1 VRSARSIEVVDS
13 HTEGMPTRV
22 VTGGVDVLPG
32 ATMLERRAAFE
43 ADHDHLR
50 TLLMYE
56 PRGHAAM
63 SGAILQPPTR
73 PDADAAVLFI
83 EVSGCLAMCGHGTI
97 GVATV
102 LVETGRVPVVE
113 PVTTVRLEV
122 PAGLVTAEVEVVG
135 GRARAV
141 TITNVAS
148 FVHATDVALDVEG
161 IGEVVVDVAYG
172 GNFYA
177 LVPADRLG
185 VGLAADDEAELVRR
199 GMAVVRAADAA
210 VAPVHP
216 EDARIRGI
224 EHVVVTAPGDPGG
237 SGGDPAGARVDG
249 RSATVIHPGWID
261 RSPCGTG
268 TSARMALLHHRGEL
282 ALGAPYVHASF
293 IGSRFLGRLVAAT
306 EVAGRAAVVPTIRG
320 RAWISGTG
328 TLVLDPE
335 DPFPAGFLPSLGR
348 APHPDDPPG
357 GARAR
362 AADGAGGGA

>member
-1 VRSARSIEVVDS
+1 MRAARAIQIVDS

-22 VTGGVDVLPG
+22 VTGGVATLPG

-43 ADHDHLR
+43 SGHDHLR

-102 LVETGRVPVVE
+102 LVETGMVPVTE

-122 PAGLVTAEVEVVG
+122 PAGLVTAEVAVSG

-141 TITNVAS
+141 TITNVPS
-148 FVHATDVALDVEG
+148 FVHATDVPLAVEG
-161 IGEVVVDVAYG
+161 VGEVLVDVAYG

-177 LVPADRLG
+177 IVPADRLG
-185 VGLAADDEAELVRR
+185 VGLEPADEPELIRR
-199 GMAVVRAADAA
+199 GMAVVRAAEAR

-216 EDARIRGI
+216 EDPRIRGI

-237 SGGDPAGARVDG
+237 SGGDPEGPRVDG

-282 ALGAPYVHASF
+282 ALDEPYVHRSF
-293 IGSRFLGRLVAAT
+293 IGSRFLGRLVGT
-306 EVAGRAAVVPTIRG
+306 TTVAGRRAVVPTIRG
-320 RAWISGTG
+320 RAWVTGVG
-328 TLVLDPE
+328 TLLLDPD
-335 DPFPAGFLPSLGR
+335 DPFPAGFLPSLGP
-348 APHPDDPPG
+348 APHPADP
-357 GARAR
+357 
-362 AADGAGGGA
+362 AGPA

>member
-1 VRSARSIEVVDS
+1 MTRIGAVRVVDS

-22 VTGGVDVLPG
+22 VTGGFQTLPG
-32 ATMLERRAAFE
+32 SDMLERRAAFE

-50 TLLMYE
+50 TFLMFE

-73 PDADAAVLFI
+73 ADADVAVLFI

-102 LVETGRVPVVE
+102 LVEERMVEVTE
-113 PVTTVRLEV
+113 PVTRVRLEV
-122 PAGLVTAEVEVVG
+122 PAGIVTADVEVED

-141 TITNVAS
+141 TITNVPS
-148 FVHATDVALDVEG
+148 YVHATDVELDVPG
-161 IGEVVVDVAYG
+161 IGPLLVDVAFG

-177 LVPADRLG
+177 LVPAERLG
-185 VGLAADDEAELVRR
+185 IPLEPHREQDLIRA
-199 GMAVVRAADAA
+199 GMAIVAAADAQ

-216 EDARIRGI
+216 EDDRIRGI
-224 EHVVVTAPGDPGG
+224 EHLVVTAPGDPAAADGA
-237 SGGDPAGARVDG
+237 DADARVDAGALVDG

-282 ALGAPYVHASF
+282 ALDTPYVHASF
-293 IGSRFLGRLVAAT
+293 IDSRFEGRLVGT
-306 EVAGRAAVVPTIRG
+306 TSVAGRPAVIPTISG
-320 RAWISGTG
+320 RAWISGRSE
-328 TLVLDPE
+328 LVLDPT
-335 DPFPAGFLPSLGR
+335 DPFPAGFLPSHGR
-348 APHPDDPPG
+348 APAPD
-357 GARAR
+357 AR
-362 AADGAGGGA
+362 

>member
-1 VRSARSIEVVDS
+1 MSRDDAIRVVDS

-22 VTGGVDVLPG
+22 VTGGVGTLPG
-32 ATMLERRAAFE
+32 GDMLARRAAFE
-43 ADHDHLR
+43 AEHDHLR
-50 TLLMYE
+50 TFLMFE

-73 PDADAAVLFI
+73 PDADVAVLFI

-102 LVETGRVPVVE
+102 LVEEGMVPVTE
-113 PVTTVRLEV
+113 PVTRVRLEV
-122 PAGLVTAEVEVVG
+122 PAGLVTADVEVVD

-141 TITNVAS
+141 TITNVPS
-148 FVHATDVALDVEG
+148 YVHATDVTLDVAG
-161 IGEVVVDVAYG
+161 YGPLVVDVAFG

-185 VGLAADDEAELVRR
+185 IPLEPAREQDLIRTGLAVIA
-199 GMAVVRAADAA
+199 AADAQ

-216 EDARIRGI
+216 EDPRVAGI
-224 EHVVVTAPGDPGG
+224 EHLVVTAPGDDGG
-237 SGGDPAGARVDG
+237 AAGPVDG

-282 ALGAPYVHASF
+282 ALDTPYVHASF
-293 IGSRFLGRLVAAT
+293 IDSRFEGRLVGTT
-306 EVAGRAAVVPTIRG
+306 EVAGRPAVVPTIRG
-320 RAWISGTG
+320 RAWISGRAEF
-328 TLVLDPE
+328 VLDPS
-335 DPFPAGFLPSLGR
+335 DPFPAGFLPALGR
-348 APHPDDPPG
+348 APAPEG
-357 GARAR
+357 G
-362 AADGAGGGA
+362 

>member
-1 VRSARSIEVVDS
+1 MNPAEPVRVVDS

-22 VTGGVDVLPG
+22 VLSGVEALPG
-32 ATMLERRAAFE
+32 SNMLERRAAFE
-43 ADHDHLR
+43 AGHDHLR
-50 TLLMYE
+50 TFLMYE

-73 PDADAAVLFI
+73 PDADVAVLFI

-102 LVETGRVPVVE
+102 LVEEGLVAVTE
-113 PVTTVRLEV
+113 PVTRVHLEV
-122 PAGLVTAEVEVVG
+122 PAGLVVADVEVEA

-148 FVHATDVALDVEG
+148 FVHATDVTLDVPG
-161 IGEVVVDVAYG
+161 IGPLVVDIAFG

-177 LVPADRLG
+177 IVPAERLG
-185 VGLAADDEAELVRR
+185 IPLEPAREQDLIRV
-199 GMAVVRAADAA
+199 GMAVVSAADRQ

-216 EDARIRGI
+216 EDDRIRGI
-224 EHVVVTAPGDPGG
+224 EHLIVTGPGDDGAA
-237 SGGDPAGARVDG
+237 GDGPVDG

-282 ALGAPYVHASF
+282 ALDTPYVHASF
-293 IGSRFLGRLVAAT
+293 IDSRFEGRLIGTTTV
-306 EVAGRAAVVPTIRG
+306 GPHAAVIPTVRG
-320 RAWISGTG
+320 RAWVTG
-328 TLVLDPE
+328 RAEFVLDPT
-335 DPFPAGFLPSLGR
+335 DPFPGGFLPSLGR
-348 APHPDDPPG
+348 APVPPSSTLS
-357 GARAR
+357 A
-362 AADGAGGGA
+362 

>member
-1 VRSARSIEVVDS
+1 MNVGGAVRVVDS

-22 VTGGVDVLPG
+22 VTGGIDPLPG
-32 ATMLERRAAFE
+32 ADMLARRAAFE

-50 TLLMYE
+50 TFLMYE

-73 PDADAAVLFI
+73 PDADIAVLFI

-102 LVETGRVPVVE
+102 LVEERMVEVKE
-113 PVTTVRLEV
+113 PVTRVHLEV
-122 PAGLVTAEVEVVG
+122 PAGLVVADVEVAD

-148 FVHATDVALDVEG
+148 YVHATDVTLEVPGLGA
-161 IGEVVVDVAYG
+161 VVVDVAFG

-177 LVPADRLG
+177 IVPAERLG
-185 VGLAADDEAELVRR
+185 VPMEPAREQDLIRLGLAVIA
-199 GMAVVRAADAA
+199 AADEQI
-210 VAPVHP
+210 APVHP
-216 EDARIRGI
+216 VDARIRGI
-224 EHVVVTAPGDPGG
+224 EHLVVTGPGDDGEAGG
-237 SGGDPAGARVDG
+237 GPVDG
-249 RSATVIHPGWID
+249 RSATVIQPGWID

-282 ALGAPYVHASF
+282 ALDTPYVHASF
-293 IGSRFLGRLVAAT
+293 IDSRFEGRLIGTTTV
-306 EVAGRAAVVPTIRG
+306 GPYAAVIPTVRG
-320 RAWISGTG
+320 RAWITG
-328 TLVLDPE
+328 RAEFVLDPT

-348 APHPDDPPG
+348 AAAPPLG
-357 GARAR
+357 R
-362 AADGAGGGA
+362 AAAPRP

>member
-1 VRSARSIEVVDS
+1 VTRGAIRVVDS

-22 VTGGVDVLPG
+22 VIDGAPTLPG
-32 ATMLERRAAFE
+32 ADMLARRAAFE

-50 TLLMYE
+50 TFLMYE

-73 PDADAAVLFI
+73 TDADVAVLFI

-102 LVETGRVPVVE
+102 LVEEGMVEVTE
-113 PVTTVRLEV
+113 PVTRVRLEV
-122 PAGLVTAEVEVVG
+122 PAGVVTADVEVRD
-135 GRARAV
+135 GRVAAV
-141 TITNVAS
+141 TITNVPS
-148 FVHATDVALDVEG
+148 FVHATDVTLDVPG
-161 IGEVVVDVAYG
+161 LGPLVVDVAFG
-172 GNFYA
+172 GNYYA
-177 LVPADRLG
+177 LVPAERLG
-185 VGLAADDEAELVRR
+185 IPLEPAREQDLIRTGLAVI
-199 GMAVVRAADAA
+199 GAADAQ

-216 EDARIRGI
+216 EDDRVAGI
-224 EHVVVTAPGDPGG
+224 EHLVVTAPGDA
-237 SGGDPAGARVDG
+237 SSDAGPVDG

-282 ALGAPYVHASF
+282 ALDTPYVHASF
-293 IGSRFLGRLVAAT
+293 IDSRFEGRLVGTT

-320 RAWISGTG
+320 RAWISGRAEF
-328 TLVLDPE
+328 VLDPS

-348 APHPDDPPG
+348 ADAQGTP
-357 GARAR
+357 
-362 AADGAGGGA
+362 

>member
-1 VRSARSIEVVDS
+1 MNRTGAIRVVDS

-22 VTGGVDVLPG
+22 VTGGVATLPG
-32 ATMLERRAAFE
+32 ADMLERRAAFE
-43 ADHDHLR
+43 AEHDHLR
-50 TLLMYE
+50 TFLMYE

-73 PDADAAVLFI
+73 PDADLAVLFI

-102 LVETGRVPVVE
+102 LVEERMVEVTE
-113 PVTTVRLEV
+113 PVTRVRLEV
-122 PAGLVTAEVEVVG
+122 PAGLVTADVEVEA

-141 TITNVAS
+141 TITNVPS
-148 FVHATDVALDVEG
+148 FVHATDVELDVPG
-161 IGEVVVDVAYG
+161 IGPLVVDVAFG

-177 LVPADRLG
+177 LVPAERLG
-185 VGLAADDEAELVRR
+185 IPLEPAREQDLIRA
-199 GMAVVRAADAA
+199 GMAVIAAADAQ

-216 EDARIRGI
+216 EDDRIRGI
-224 EHVVVTAPGDPGG
+224 EHLVVTAAGDAGG
-237 SGGDPAGARVDG
+237 GAGGGPVDG

-282 ALGAPYVHASF
+282 ALDTPYVHASF
-293 IGSRFLGRLVAAT
+293 IDSRFEGRLVAT
-306 EVAGRAAVVPTIRG
+306 TTVAGRPAVVPTLRG
-320 RAWISGTG
+320 RAWISGRAE
-328 TLVLDPE
+328 LVLDPT

-348 APHPDDPPG
+348 APAPDAS
-357 GARAR
+357 GAS
-362 AADGAGGGA
+362 GAS

>member
-1 VRSARSIEVVDS
+1 VTATNGGPIRVVDS

-22 VTGGVDVLPG
+22 VVDGIGTITG
-32 ATMLERRAAFE
+32 TSMLERRATFE
-43 ADHDHLR
+43 AELDHLR
-50 TLLMYE
+50 TFLMFE

-73 PDADAAVLFI
+73 DDADVAVLFI

-102 LVETGRVPVVE
+102 LVDEGLVPVTE
-113 PVTTVRLEV
+113 PITRVRLEV
-122 PAGLVTAEVEVVG
+122 PAGLVTADVEVEG

-148 FVHATDVALDVEG
+148 FVHATEVELDVPG
-161 IGEVVVDVAYG
+161 VGPLTVDVAYG

-177 LVPADRLG
+177 LVPAERLG
-185 VGLAADDEAELVRR
+185 IPLEPAREQDLIRV
-199 GMAVVRAADAA
+199 GMAVISAADAH

-216 EDARIRGI
+216 QDDRIRGI
-224 EHVVVTAPGDPGG
+224 EHLVVTAPGDRRGAEL
-237 SGGDPAGARVDG
+237 DPVDG

-282 ALGAPYVHASF
+282 ALDTPYVHASF
-293 IGSRFLGRLVAAT
+293 IGSRFEGRLVAT
-306 EVAGRAAVVPTIRG
+306 TTVGQRAAVIPTIRG
-320 RAWISGTG
+320 RAWISGRSEF
-328 TLVLDPE
+328 VLDPT
-335 DPFPAGFLPSLGR
+335 DPFPAGFLPSLGP
-348 APHPDDPPG
+348 AP
-357 GARAR
+357 ARP
-362 AADGAGGGA
+362 

>member
-1 VRSARSIEVVDS
+1 VTDGALRVVDS

-22 VTGGVDVLPG
+22 VVDGVGPLPG
-32 ATMLERRAAFE
+32 DDMLERRAAFE
-43 ADHDHLR
+43 RDHDHLR

-63 SGAILQPPTR
+63 SGAILQPATH

-102 LVETGRVPVVE
+102 LVEEGMVEVTE
-113 PVTTVRLEV
+113 PVTRVQLEV
-122 PAGLVTAEVEVVG
+122 PAGLVTADVEVED

-141 TITNVAS
+141 TITNVPS
-148 FVHATDVALDVEG
+148 FVHATDVTLDVPG
-161 IGEVVVDVAYG
+161 IGPLVVDVAFG

-177 LVPADRLG
+177 LVPAERLG
-185 VGLAADDEAELVRR
+185 IPLEPHREQDLIRL
-199 GMAVVRAADAA
+199 GMAVIAAADAQ

-216 EDARIRGI
+216 EDDRIRGI
-224 EHVVVTAPGDPGG
+224 EHLVVTGPGHDGAEGG
-237 SGGDPAGARVDG
+237 GPVDG

-282 ALGAPYVHASF
+282 ALRTPYVHASF
-293 IGSRFLGRLVAAT
+293 IDSRFEGVLVATTTVAT
-306 EVAGRAAVVPTIRG
+306 VPAVVPTIRG
-320 RAWISGTG
+320 RAWITG
-328 TLVLDPE
+328 RAEFVLDPT
-335 DPFPAGFLPSLGR
+335 DPFPAGFLPALGR
-348 APHPDDPPG
+348 APAP
-357 GARAR
+357 
-362 AADGAGGGA
+362 ADRR